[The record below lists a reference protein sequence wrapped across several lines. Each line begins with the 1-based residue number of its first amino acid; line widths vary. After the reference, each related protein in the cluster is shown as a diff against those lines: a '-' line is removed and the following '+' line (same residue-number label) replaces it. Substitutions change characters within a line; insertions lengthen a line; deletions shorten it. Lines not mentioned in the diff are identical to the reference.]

1 MRLFTAFRPYRVAA
15 IAVFSLFGFSS
26 SALAGNDYRGA
37 LPVWEI
43 GAGIGALSFPHYPG
57 ADQSQTLVLPFPLIV
72 YRGDTLRA
80 DRGGLKGILYDGGNT
95 VVDISIRG
103 SLPVDSSDNRARAG
117 MADLDPTLEIG
128 PQISWTLF
136 KGERNQLRFRMPF
149 HTVISVAIGIAHEGN
164 VFNPNLRWDHQL
176 NSNFGFTTRASLRFG
191 DGKWHDYFYSVSAA
205 DALSNRPQYDAPG
218 GYSGSSLSVSGT
230 YKTGDWRLG
239 MALGLEWLNGA
250 AFEDSPLVKQD
261 SAWFVGLALSKTL
274 FKSKRTTRTRV
285 ESDRR

>member
-1 MRLFTAFRPYRVAA
+1 MTATRPRFGSLITTLF
-15 IAVFSLFGFSS
+15 LLGFSQAS
-26 SALAGNDYRGA
+26 VAGNKYDDA

-43 GAGIGALSFPHYPG
+43 GVGIGALSFPHYPG
-57 ADQSQTLVLPFPLIV
+57 ADQSQTLVLPFPLVV

-80 DRGGLKGILYDGGNT
+80 DRGGLKGILYDGGDT
-95 VVDISIRG
+95 VIDVSIRG
-103 SLPVDSSDNRARAG
+103 SLPVDSSDNRARSG
-117 MADLDPTLEIG
+117 MEDLDPTLEIG

-136 KGERNQLRFRMPF
+136 KDDRNQLRFRLPF
-149 HTVISVAIGIAHEGN
+149 RTVISVGSGLAHEGN
-164 VFNPNLRWDHQL
+164 VFNPNLRWDHQV

-191 DGKWHDYFYSVSAA
+191 DGKWHDYFYSVNAA
-205 DALSNRPQYDAPG
+205 DALPSRPEYDAPG
-218 GYSGSSLSVSGT
+218 GYSGSSLSLSGT

-274 FKSKRTTRTRV
+274 FKSKRTTSTRV